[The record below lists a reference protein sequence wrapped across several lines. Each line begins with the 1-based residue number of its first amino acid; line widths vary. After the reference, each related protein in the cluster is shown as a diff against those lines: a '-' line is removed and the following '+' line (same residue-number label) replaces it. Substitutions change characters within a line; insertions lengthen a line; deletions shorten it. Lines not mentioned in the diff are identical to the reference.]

1 MLQVRSDVPTQ
12 FGLRRVTAKARQR
25 GVHITCACARMRGY
39 MCVHGCMCAC
49 VHVCMCACVHVRVH
63 VRAGATLYAC
73 ARMRVGACSCG
84 ELARS
89 QAMCACAHAW
99 LVAGGLPCTDRC
111 RDAHAGHP
119 SFGAAV
125 RAWRAVMGAWQVNVM
140 LQEGFYCIGASMLQ
154 PVYNNH
160 APGHHPCILMPC
172 NTQPM
177 CGCPQR
183 PWALHA
189 R

>member
-12 FGLRRVTAKARQR
+12 FGIRRVTAKARQR
-25 GVHITCACARMRGY
+25 GVHITCARAQMRGY
-39 MCVHGCMCAC
+39 MC